1 MHALYVQECQ
11 LFSQVSIF
19 WIAGPPLLIHL
30 TNFVV
35 IMFTNYQHNTANILC
50 SSFNFLSQN
59 KIKLK
64 LNYTNTLWYWSYYVI
79 CSVFLES
86 WFDFQ
91 VELYCHNPN
100 RNSKSTIVSR
110 SVKFTLIK
118 GSCKN
123 GISIFQPIFHPFT
136 CEMKALDDSIP
147 PPPPLSFV
155 GILLG
160 NVYCRLIPVF
170 LHVWNW
176 PGSFLCTQL
185 IILMVKIK

>member
-100 RNSKSTIVSR
+100 RNSKSTIVYR
-110 SVKFTLIK
+110 SVKLTLIK

-136 CEMKALDDSIP
+136 CEMKALDDSITL
-147 PPPPLSFV
+147 PPLVICRNTPWECILQTYSCVLTRLKLTWFLFV
-155 GILLG
+155 HPIDYSYG
-160 NVYCRLIPVF
+160 
-170 LHVWNW
+170 
-176 PGSFLCTQL
+176 
-185 IILMVKIK
+185 